1 MWWNDA
7 GWPVRFPRRHGLEN
21 ILLHIQH
28 ADARRTI
35 QLVPGED
42 VEIAVQGLNVNRM
55 VHHRLGTINQHFRTG
70 LMGFVDDQRHR
81 IFRPQHV

>member
-1 MWWNDA
+1 MAIIDPPPSHGGMAWRMSSFTYNTPM
-7 GWPVRFPRRHGLEN
+7 PVGPYE
-21 ILLHIQH
+21 
-28 ADARRTI
+28 
-35 QLVPGED
+35 LVPGED

-81 IFRPQHV
+81 IFRAQHV